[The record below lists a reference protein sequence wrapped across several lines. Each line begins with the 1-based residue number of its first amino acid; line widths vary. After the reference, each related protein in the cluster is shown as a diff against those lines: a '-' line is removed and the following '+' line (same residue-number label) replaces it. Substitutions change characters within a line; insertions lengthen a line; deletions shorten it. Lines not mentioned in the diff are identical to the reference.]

1 MISSN
6 VKSTASLWRSE
17 QVFLLGLNRSLCEAI
32 SISRVRPR
40 AWRTHGDITAVSQCI
55 PSTYHQAIR
64 YETEGVVVPA
74 VRVKCS
80 DSKIKLLLKTRSD
93 QYFMQEAR
101 CPTDGKMYDS
111 APSLHL
117 TAGGPLKLTRQ
128 HHVKSKRN
136 DKKQGKERISSEISG
151 LPMREESRHPPP
163 CHKLARV

>member
-6 VKSTASLWRSE
+6 IKSTASLWRSE
-17 QVFLLGLNRSLCEAI
+17 QFFLFGLYHSLCEAI

-55 PSTYHQAIR
+55 PSNYHQAIR
-64 YETEGVVVPA
+64 YETAGVVVPA

-128 HHVKSKRN
+128 SIMSNRKETTRN
-136 DKKQGKERISSEISG
+136 KAKKG
-151 LPMREESRHPPP
+151 
-163 CHKLARV
+163 